1 MKMLVDG
8 DYNLQPVYPTTDGY
22 GFNVV
27 GKRLKR
33 LVHFSYATEEEA
45 KEAWSMVNFATL
57 KALAIVSYS

>member
-1 MKMLVDG
+1 MKLLVDG

-57 KALAIVSYS
+57 KVLAIVPYS